1 MCAYAYL
8 ICKCNVSYK
17 IENKEDMVEFSTC
30 QWGNPLKYQNTIE
43 EYMNDGE
50 NSQSRDY
57 ESEKHFNPSNNDLLL
72 IMNTLKEDHERKD
85 ENHLQRELN
94 YHLRHLREIYIEKV
108 EISTES
114 YESPVA
120 KEFGDNDLKKMKEIL
135 LNEMGLLKE
144 DKEKG

>member
-1 MCAYAYL
+1 MNLKNILSHHIMIYY
-8 ICKCNVSYK
+8 N
-17 IENKEDMVEFSTC
+17 NK
-30 QWGNPLKYQNTIE
+30 NP
-43 EYMNDGE
+43 
-50 NSQSRDY
+50 
-57 ESEKHFNPSNNDLLL
+57 
-72 IMNTLKEDHERKD
+72 KEDHERKH